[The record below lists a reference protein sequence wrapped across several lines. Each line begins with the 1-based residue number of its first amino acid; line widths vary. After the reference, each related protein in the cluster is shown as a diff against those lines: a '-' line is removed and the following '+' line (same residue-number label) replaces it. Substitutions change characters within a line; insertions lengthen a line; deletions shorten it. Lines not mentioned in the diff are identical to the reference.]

1 MRLSG
6 LYVITDERLTPYE
19 GGKIFELV
27 EKALRGGAR
36 IVQLRDKS
44 KREDELVEPSL
55 KLKKLCH
62 NYKALFII
70 NDRVELAREVDADGV
85 HLGKEDEA
93 LEEALKKLKGKIIGV
108 SCYGDLKRAKRA
120 EELGASYVAFGSF
133 FPSPTKPSAE
143 IVPMEI
149 LLQAKREL
157 NIPVCAIGGITL
169 ERAESLIRLGADL
182 LAVISD
188 LWLSEDIEERA
199 RGYSEFFKKFG
210 KL

>member
-6 LYVITDERLTPYE
+6 LYAITDERLTPYE

-44 KREDELVEPSL
+44 KREEELVELSL
-55 KLKKLCH
+55 KFKKLCR
-62 NYKALFII
+62 NYEALFII

-93 LEEALKKLKGKIIGV
+93 LEEALKKLPGKIIGV

-169 ERAESLIRLGADL
+169 ERAESLIRLGADI

-188 LWLSEDIEERA
+188 LWHAKDVEERA
-199 RGYSEFFKKFG
+199 RGYSELFKKFG
-210 KL
+210 KF